1 MEEIKFEEGLKRL
14 EEIVNRLET
23 GEASLEEAINLYEE
37 GIKLARALK
46 KKLEEIE
53 LRVEKLMET
62 ETGFRTEEFKHR
74 TEKDE
79 D

>member
-1 MEEIKFEEGLKRL
+1 MEEIKFEEGLRRL
-14 EEIVNRLET
+14 EEIVNRLES

-46 KKLEEIE
+46 EKLEEIE

-62 ETGFRTEEFKHR
+62 ESGFKTEEFKHR
-74 TEKDE
+74 TETNE